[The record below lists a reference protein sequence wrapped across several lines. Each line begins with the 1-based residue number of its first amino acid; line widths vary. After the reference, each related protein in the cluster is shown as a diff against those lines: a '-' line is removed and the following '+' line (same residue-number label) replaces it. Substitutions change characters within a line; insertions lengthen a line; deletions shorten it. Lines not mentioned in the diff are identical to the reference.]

1 MIGSYVGEN
10 KEFARQFLSGE
21 VEVEFNPQG
30 TLAEASG
37 PGAPAFPPSSPRPA
51 SAPWSRKVRSTAIST
66 ARPT

>member
-37 PGAPAFPPSSPRPA
+37 LAAPA
-51 SAPWSRKVRSTAIST
+51 SRLLHQDRC
-66 ARPT
+66 RHPGRGG

>member
-30 TLAEASG
+30 TLAEH
-37 PGAPAFPPSSPRPA
+37 PG
-51 SAPWSRKVRSTAIST
+51 
-66 ARPT
+66 